1 MGFIQCQLSSSSL
14 DMNVSVNVI
23 YPEHVEKNTEVKVLY
38 LLHGYFGHYMDWMR
52 LTSIERYASKYN
64 LCVVMPSADNSYY
77 ANTEIGANYFDYVSI
92 ELPKIIE
99 NMFHVSKKAEDRYV
113 CGLSMGGY
121 GALKIGLTYP
131 DRYNKIA
138 SLSGAIE
145 IDRLYKTH
153 MDDPR
158 QKRFL
163 NSFGQMP
170 VKGSK
175 HDIYHL
181 INKLDLTKKV
191 PKLYLAC
198 GTEDFLYEDHLRFGA
213 FLKNKHIDFVN
224 KEEKGGHE
232 WRLWDLFIQDV
243 LIWMFEEK

>member
-1 MGFIQCQLSSSSL
+1 MGFIQCQLGSSSL

-23 YPEHVEKNTEVKVLY
+23 YPEHVEKNQEVKVLY

-52 LTSIERYASKYN
+52 LTSIERYASQYK

-77 ANTEIGANYFDYVSI
+77 TNTEIGANYFDYMTK
-92 ELPKIIE
+92 ELPEIIE
-99 NMFHVSKKAEDRYV
+99 NMFHVSKKPEDRFV

-131 DRYNKIA
+131 NRYHKIA

-145 IDRLYKTH
+145 VDRLYKAH

-158 QKRFL
+158 QKRFS
-163 NSFGQMP
+163 NSFGQP
-170 VKGSK
+170 PIKGTK
-175 HDIYHL
+175 HDIYQL
-181 INKLDLTKKV
+181 IDQLDLTKKV

-198 GTEDFLYEDHLRFGA
+198 GTEDFLYEDHLRFISY
-213 FLKNKHIDFVN
+213 LKDKQIDFIN
-224 KEEKGGHE
+224 QEEKGGHE
-232 WRLWDLFIQDV
+232 WRLWDLFIQSV
-243 LIWMFEEK
+243 LKWMFEEK